1 MIDGSEKCN
10 RQKCRIEWNFVKE
23 LDVREYYP
31 VGHITEL
38 WKMLATHHSDEVQSL
53 IKLCEVALVL
63 PTNTAGCVKEV
74 LAHKI
79 ELRMLWETDWKLR
92 GWMCPWLLTLR
103 GHLSRTL
110 TFLQPLMFGR
120 EPTEEL
126 IQIRLPVIKRAIEVY
141 KGMPGRDSAVK
152 YFEV

>member
-1 MIDGSEKCN
+1 MIDSSKKRN

-79 ELRMLWETDWKLR
+79 ELRML
-92 GWMCPWLLTLR
+92 
-103 GHLSRTL
+103 
-110 TFLQPLMFGR
+110 
-120 EPTEEL
+120 
-126 IQIRLPVIKRAIEVY
+126 
-141 KGMPGRDSAVK
+141 
-152 YFEV
+152 